1 MPAASLEYAH
11 MGDSMLTF
19 RNVFR
24 HSAWAAFLAVTPVGL
39 AAAQT
44 AFQPIDWKLVDQVL
58 GRSGAAQP
66 GDVYKFGFP
75 RGDLRVTVGQVVVK
89 PALALGSWLA
99 FKQTGDT
106 EAVVMGDLVLLESEV
121 SGVMRKLQEGGIA
134 PVALHNHLLHD
145 SPHVL
150 YMHIAGRGA
159 PVKLATTLR
168 AALGATQTPLGPPP
182 APPSAPAALDFDTA
196 QVAGVLGFH
205 GKVNGGVYQVAVPRA
220 DGVTMQGV
228 EVPPAMGTATALN
241 FQPTGPGT
249 AAVTG
254 DFVMIAGEV
263 DRVERA
269 LQANG
274 IEVTALHSH
283 MLEESPRL
291 FFMHFWGTGDAVTLA
306 RGLRAALDQMSLKR

>member
-1 MPAASLEYAH
+1 
-11 MGDSMLTF
+11 MLTLHG
-19 RNVFR
+19 VLR
-24 HSAWAAFLAVTPVGL
+24 HSAFASLL
-39 AAAQT
+39 AAAPLGSAMAQG
-44 AFQPIDWKLVDQVL
+44 AFRPVDWKPVDQVL
-58 GRSGAAQP
+58 GRSGAPQP

-75 RGDLRVTVGQVVVK
+75 RSDLRVSVGPVVVK

-106 EAVVMGDLVLLESEV
+106 EALVMGDLVLLQSEV
-121 SGVMRKLQEGGIA
+121 SGVIRILQEGGIEET
-134 PVALHNHLLHD
+134 ALHNHLLND
-145 SPHVL
+145 SPHVMYL
-150 YMHIAGRGA
+150 HIAGRGA

-168 AALGATQTPLGPPP
+168 AALGVTHTPLAPPP
-182 APPSAPAALDFDTA
+182 AAAAPSSLDLDTA
-196 QVAGVLGFH
+196 QVAQVLGVH

-241 FQPTGPGT
+241 FQPTGRGN

-263 DRVERA
+263 TPVLRA
-269 LQANG
+269 LRANG

-283 MLEESPRL
+283 MLEESPHL

-306 RGLRAALDQMSLKR
+306 RGLRAGLDQMNVKR